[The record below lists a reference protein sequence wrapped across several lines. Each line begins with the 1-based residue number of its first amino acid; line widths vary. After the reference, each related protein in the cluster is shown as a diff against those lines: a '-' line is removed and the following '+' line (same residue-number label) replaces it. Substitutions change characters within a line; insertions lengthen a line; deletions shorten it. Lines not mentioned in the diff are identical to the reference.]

1 MPHWGWRRDGTIQH
15 LGRDTH
21 DPNLVGGKLRLGGD
35 GRVTP
40 GFDPIIGQAPDN
52 GPRGMDEPY
61 PNYPAGSWR
70 STLAM
75 PDQFAVLTA
84 AAYFFLPSLT
94 PLRTV
99 LTAQDEHPGG
109 VSGGALSVGIAE
121 LGAPCR
127 LALMIPYRQSSVLPL
142 EARLEVL
149 SVPRR

>member
-1 MPHWGWRRDGTIQH
+1 MAPAEWTSPILTI
-15 LGRDTH
+15 R
-21 DPNLVGGKLRLGGD
+21 P
-35 GRVTP
+35 
-40 GFDPIIGQAPDN
+40 
-52 GPRGMDEPY
+52 E
-61 PNYPAGSWR
+61 AGV

-84 AAYFFLPSLT
+84 AAYFFLRSLT

-109 VSGGALSVGIAE
+109 VSGGAPSVGIAE